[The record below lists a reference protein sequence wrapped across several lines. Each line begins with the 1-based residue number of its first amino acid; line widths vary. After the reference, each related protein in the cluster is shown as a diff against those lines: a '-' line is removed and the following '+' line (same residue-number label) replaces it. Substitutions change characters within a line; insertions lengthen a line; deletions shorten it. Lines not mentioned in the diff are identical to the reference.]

1 MTDPSLFRHFVAP
14 LRSALKVEGFSGS
27 STLFQRL
34 SSDVVHL
41 VQLQRS
47 RYPAPAT
54 MKVRV
59 NLAVWVNALAPV
71 RAGRPDPPDEPGA
84 HWRDGLGSLMQPR
97 RDHWWSFSDVV
108 EAQHAGKEATVLLLS
123 AAMPVFRS
131 LPNAFAVRDLWR
143 TGASP
148 GITEF
153 QRLKYLER
161 LEAALA
167 RGA

>member
-14 LRSALKVEGFSGS
+14 VRSALRAEGFSGS
-27 STLFQRL
+27 SSLFQRP
-34 SSDVVHL
+34 SNDVVHL

-54 MKVRV
+54 MKVTV
-59 NLAVWVNALAPV
+59 NLAVWVNVLAPA
-71 RAGRPDPPDEPGA
+71 RAGHLDPPNEPGA
-84 HWRDGLGSLMQPR
+84 YWRERIGFLMQPR

-108 EAQHAGKEATVLLLS
+108 ESQKAGTEASVLLIT
-123 AAMPVFRS
+123 AAMPVFQS
-131 LPNAFAVRDLWR
+131 LPNALAVRDLWR

-167 RGA
+167 PGA